1 VKTDKRIFILS
12 ILLVIS
18 SFLLISQIL
27 AKATP
32 KQSEDVVEY
41 YDLFNEVMLKIQN
54 EYVEDIP
61 PKQLME
67 GAING
72 IIFALNDPYSQFLGP
87 ENFSQL
93 EQDIEGEFSGIGIHI
108 GIRDGIL
115 TVIAPIPGSPSAKLG
130 IQSWDRIVEIDGKS
144 TEGMSIDEAVRKLK
158 GPEGTKVKVTIYRK
172 DTPDFLKLE
181 ITRAKIKVK
190 SVYSTIIENNIGY
203 IRLAKFSNDTT
214 DNLKKALKDLKSKEI
229 KALIVD
235 LRWNWGGALKEA
247 IETSDLFLDKGQVIV
262 STEGRLKE
270 STHIYTAKG
279 SKFTDVPIAVLI
291 NHGSASASEIFT
303 GAMKDQKRAIIIGPK
318 GQKTWG
324 KGSVQTIE
332 PLVNTI
338 EKDEK
343 GNPKPSALRIT
354 TAYYM
359 TPNGQKIHNVGIT
372 PDIEIELPKDHELEL
387 QKHGLLGEP
396 NLIESEEK
404 KVKPEDITIFN
415 HKKEETP
422 SKPEEKTKK
431 EELEKPEKKEVIEE
445 KTPEKSKAEEV
456 KKESEKPE
464 EFVDIQLQEA
474 VKILKAHMIL
484 EKKPS

>member
-1 VKTDKRIFILS
+1 MKTDKRIFILS

-27 AKATP
+27 AKATN
-32 KQSEDVVEY
+32 KQSDDVVEY
-41 YDLFNEVMLKIQN
+41 YDLFNEVMLKVQN
-54 EYVEDIP
+54 EYVDEVT

-72 IIFALNDPYSQFLGP
+72 MIFALNDPHSQFLGP
-87 ENFSQL
+87 DNFNQL

-108 GIRDGIL
+108 GVRDGIL

-130 IQSWDRIVEIDGKS
+130 IQSWDRIVEIDGQS
-144 TEGMSIDEAVRKLK
+144 SEGMSIDEAVRKLK
-158 GPEGTKVKVTIYRK
+158 GPEGTKVKITIYRK
-172 DTPDFLKLE
+172 DTPDFLKFE

-190 SVYSTIIENNIGY
+190 SVYSTVIDNNIGY
-203 IRLAKFSNDTT
+203 IRLAKFSHDTT
-214 DNLKKALKDLKSKEI
+214 DSIKQALKDLKSKEI
-229 KALIVD
+229 QAIIID

-247 IETSDLFLDKGQVIV
+247 IDTCDLFLNKGQIIV

-270 STHIYTAKG
+270 SKYTYTAKG
-279 SKFTDVPIAVLI
+279 GKFTDVPMAVLI

-303 GAMKDQKRAIIIGPK
+303 GAMKDLKRGIIIGPK

-359 TPNGQKIHNVGIT
+359 TPSGQKIHNIGIT
-372 PDIEIELPKDHELEL
+372 PDIEVDLPKDHELEL

-396 NLIESEEK
+396 NLVESEEN
-404 KVKPEDITIFN
+404 KVKPEEIPTLN
-415 HKKEETP
+415 NKKEETP
-422 SKPEEKTKK
+422 SKPEEKSKK
-431 EELEKPEKKEVIEE
+431 EELKKPEKKEVIEE
-445 KTPEKSKAEEV
+445 KTPEKIEE
-456 KKESEKPE
+456 KKDKEKPE